1 MLGSGQLGRMFAVA
15 AKRLGYRVHVF
26 SPDKDSPTG
35 QIADLEVQANYDDF
49 DAVAAFAQDVDV
61 VSYEFENVPVDMLET
76 VERYAPVYPGGHV
89 YAAAPDS

>member
-1 MLGSGQLGRMFAVA
+1 MSRTILPGATLGMLGSGQLGRMFAVA

-35 QIADLEVQANYDDF
+35 QIADLEVQANYDDL

-61 VSYEFENVPVDMLET
+61 VSLSLI
-76 VERYAPVYPGGHV
+76 HI
-89 YAAAPDS
+89 